1 MKKDLDALM
10 QSHQLDALLVVGPG
24 SHNPPITYLTNGADL
39 TQAILIKKRGQQPT
53 LFHWSMERDEAAKS
67 GLPTR
72 DLSEFRLDLLLQQA
86 GGDQTLGMVHLL
98 EKILTELGVAPGRV
112 GLYGIL
118 DAGRAYAT
126 FTRLQQALPE
136 LELVGETGVSVF
148 GRAMATKDEVEV
160 ERMRRMGKITTDVIG
175 ETADFLTGHRAR
187 NGALIKANGD
197 PLTIGEVKRRI
208 DLWLAER
215 GAENPERTIFASG
228 YDAAVP
234 HSTGDNASP
243 LRLGET
249 VIFDIF
255 PREVGGG
262 YFHDIT
268 RTWCLGY
275 ATDEALALYE
285 DVHSVYRQI
294 SSELRLGEVC
304 RLYQERA
311 CEMFEERGHATLRT
325 NPQTQEGYVHS
336 LGHGVGLHIHE
347 EPFFRL
353 NGPDSDRLTPGAV
366 ITIEPGLYYPG
377 RKMGVRLEDT
387 YYARPDGVFETLAE
401 YPLDLVLPVKG
412 ASD

>member
-10 QSHQLDALLVVGPG
+10 QNRQLDALLVVGAG
-24 SHNPPITYLTNGADL
+24 SHNPPMTYLTNGADL
-39 TQAILIKKRGQQPT
+39 TQAILVKKRGEQPT

-72 DLSEFRLDLLLQQA
+72 DLGEFRLDLLVQQA
-86 GGDQTLGMVHLL
+86 GGDQTLGMVYLL
-98 EKILTELGVAPGRV
+98 EKILTEQQVASGRV

-118 DAGRAYAT
+118 DAGRAYAS

-136 LELVGETGVSVF
+136 LELIGEMGISVF
-148 GRAMATKDEVEV
+148 GEAMATKDDVEV
-160 ERMRRMGKITTDVIG
+160 ERIRRMGKITTEVIG
-175 ETADFLTGHRAR
+175 KTADFLTGHRAR
-187 NGALIKANGD
+187 NNVLVEANGD

-234 HSTGDNASP
+234 HSTGENAS
-243 LRLGET
+243 LMRLGET
-249 VIFDIF
+249 VVFDIF

-262 YFHDIT
+262 YFYDIT

-285 DVHSVYRQI
+285 DVRAVYLQLR
-294 SSELRLGEVC
+294 SELRLGQVC

-311 CEMFEERGHATLRT
+311 CELFEQRGHATVRT
-325 NPQTQEGYVHS
+325 NPQTQDGYVHS
-336 LGHGVGLHIHE
+336 LGHGVGLHLHE
-347 EPFFRL
+347 EPAFRL
-353 NGPDSDRLTPGAV
+353 NGPDSVRLAPGAV
-366 ITIEPGLYYPG
+366 ITVEPGLYYPG

-387 YYARPDGVFETLAE
+387 IYARPDGVFETLADF
-401 YPLDLVLPVKG
+401 PLDLVLPVQG
-412 ASD
+412 

>member
-1 MKKDLDALM
+1 MKKDLDVLM
-10 QSHQLDALLVVGPG
+10 QNRQLDALLVIGQG
-24 SHNPPITYLTNGADL
+24 SHNPPMTYLIHEAEL
-39 TQAILIKKRGQQPT
+39 TQAILVKKRGEQPT
-53 LFHWSMERDEAAKS
+53 IFHWSMERDEAAKS
-67 GLPTR
+67 GLPRR
-72 DLSEFRLDLLLQQA
+72 DLSDFRFDLLMQQA
-86 GGDQTLGMVHLL
+86 GGDQTLSMVYLL
-98 EKILTELGVAPGRV
+98 EKILKDQQITSGRL

-118 DAGRAYAT
+118 EVGKAFAT
-126 FTRLQQALPE
+126 FTRLQQSLPE
-136 LELVGETGVSVF
+136 LELVGETGISIF
-148 GRAMATKDEVEV
+148 AEAMATKDETEV
-160 ERMRRMGKITTDVIG
+160 ARIRRLGKITTEVIG

-187 NGALIKANGD
+187 KDVLVKPDGD

-234 HSTGDNASP
+234 HSTGDNTAP

-249 VIFDIF
+249 IVFDIF

-262 YFHDIT
+262 YFYDIT

-285 DVHSVYRQI
+285 DVLAVYRQLR
-294 SSELRLGEVC
+294 SELRLDQAC

-311 CEMFEERGHATLRT
+311 CELFEARGHATVRS

-353 NGPDSDRLTPGAV
+353 NGPDSVRLAPGAV
-366 ITIEPGLYYPG
+366 ITVEPGLYYPD
-377 RKMGVRLEDT
+377 RKMGIRLEDT
-387 YYARPDGVFETLAE
+387 IYARPDGVFEPLAD
-401 YPLDLVLPVKG
+401 YPMDLVLPVKESG
-412 ASD
+412 Q